1 MKKLTILIASLF
13 VFILAPVSRA
23 AETEPVKNTATA
35 TDPKVDAATQA
46 ELNKAVAEFNHLS
59 KKEKKSRFREVKKL
73 IKDFK
78 EQQKSGALMDSDT
91 DTILLAILAILLPP
105 LAIYLKERALTWKF
119 WVSLILIL
127 PIFFGG
133 WYLWLA
139 AVILALLVVF
149 DAI

>member
-78 EQQKSGALMDSDT
+78 EQQKSGALRDSDT